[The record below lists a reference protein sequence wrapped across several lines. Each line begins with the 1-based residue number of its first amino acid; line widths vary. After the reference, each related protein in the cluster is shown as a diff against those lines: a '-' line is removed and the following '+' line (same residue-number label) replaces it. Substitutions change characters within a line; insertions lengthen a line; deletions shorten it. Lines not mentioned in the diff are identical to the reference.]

1 MKKLIGPSSPE
12 EDGDYIGEYY
22 GRTLTQEEIRNYMY
36 ADESDVKT
44 GFMIIFQGLAVDAWD
59 HEKGCYSCMSALL
72 NDVLDAS
79 RYNAEW
85 VKRKANGRWGI
96 WTKTTEDIHPN
107 EEGFIEYGNLS
118 FCRTGLPLHTLFK
131 AVTHYWNQIMS
142 SPEDREY
149 WSRIPQARTLFNSP
163 YHTCKP
169 SQRELIATR
178 VQLHYNSCTDDN
190 CTCHLQQF
198 LTEVKKSHQKPTA
211 KSKAKTKKGKTSR
224 HFSKQEPC
232 IHIYDSPPLTIAL
245 PNPTNQVYDEKT
257 VVKPADDLPGAG
269 LGLYATAVFVRG
281 DVVGIYENASGGQRR
296 TMQRIKDP
304 ANQSQYAVEHE
315 GLIRDAW
322 DEVNERPC
330 CNSGYINDYHD
341 ASKDNV
347 QLGIHPLHPNKL
359 LVIATKVILGSR
371 DLPVPFSMPY
381 GGYFWCDDCHSFE
394 LQCQAIRR
402 YNINIHTSTND
413 TDGDWTLLHNY
424 SRLCEVFPRLPV
436 TLPLTR
442 QCPVPTTITTIPS
455 SNEQLSTV
463 VISSLSSKR
472 KAKEPDPASD
482 DSSSSVAPPS
492 KLRNRDA
499 RRSTMSSSKRKA
511 KTADPTPKD
520 SRQRTMHAYVTASK
534 QDGRTELIPMA
545 PRLDCNVMHDSSVN
559 DIACMSSVSCHDF
572 LTSLS
577 SPIPTPSSLAILNPE
592 LSHIDSRSSTLDS
605 QLISMCNEEDTPLD
619 QGSVA
624 PAVCP
629 PPASTIL
636 SDSHMEYDK
645 KLVFS

>member
-1 MKKLIGPSSPE
+1 M
-12 EDGDYIGEYY
+12 
-22 GRTLTQEEIRNYMY
+22 
-36 ADESDVKT
+36 
-44 GFMIIFQGLAVDAWD
+44 
-59 HEKGCYSCMSALL
+59 
-72 NDVLDAS
+72 
-79 RYNAEW
+79 
-85 VKRKANGRWGI
+85 
-96 WTKTTEDIHPN
+96 
-107 EEGFIEYGNLS
+107 
-118 FCRTGLPLHTLFK
+118 
-131 AVTHYWNQIMS
+131 
-142 SPEDREY
+142 
-149 WSRIPQARTLFNSP
+149 
-163 YHTCKP
+163 
-169 SQRELIATR
+169 
-178 VQLHYNSCTDDN
+178 
-190 CTCHLQQF
+190 
-198 LTEVKKSHQKPTA
+198 
-211 KSKAKTKKGKTSR
+211 
-224 HFSKQEPC
+224 
-232 IHIYDSPPLTIAL
+232 
-245 PNPTNQVYDEKT
+245 
-257 VVKPADDLPGAG
+257 
-269 LGLYATAVFVRG
+269 
-281 DVVGIYENASGGQRR
+281 
-296 TMQRIKDP
+296 
-304 ANQSQYAVEHE
+304 
-315 GLIRDAW
+315 
-322 DEVNERPC
+322 
-330 CNSGYINDYHD
+330 
-341 ASKDNV
+341 
-347 QLGIHPLHPNKL
+347 
-359 LVIATKVILGSR
+359 
-371 DLPVPFSMPY
+371 PFSMPY

-605 QLISMCNEEDTPLD
+605 QLISMCNEEDTQLD

-629 PPASTIL
+629 PPASAIL

>member
-22 GRTLTQEEIRNYMY
+22 GRTLTQDEICNYMY
-36 ADESDVKT
+36 ADECDVKT

-85 VKRKANGRWGI
+85 VKRKVNGRWGI

-169 SQRELIATR
+169 SQRELIVAR
-178 VQLHYNSCTDDN
+178 VQLHYNSCTDDI

-198 LTEVKKSHQKPTA
+198 LTEVRESHQKPTA
-211 KSKAKTKKGKTSR
+211 KSKAKTKKGRTSR
-224 HFSKQEPC
+224 RFNKQEHC
-232 IHIYDSPPLTIAL
+232 SYTDASPPLIIAL

-257 VVKPADDLPGAG
+257 IVKPADDLPGAG
-269 LGLYATAVFVRG
+269 LGLYATAVFNRG
-281 DVVGIYENASGGQRR
+281 DVVGIYENASRGQRR
-296 TMQRIKDP
+296 TSNRIKDP
-304 ANQSQYAVEHE
+304 TNKSQYAVEHE
-315 GLIRDAW
+315 GLVRDAW
-322 DEVNERPC
+322 DDINKGPC
-330 CNSGYINDYHD
+330 CNSGYINDYLD
-341 ASKDNV
+341 AGMDNV
-347 QLGIHPLHPNKL
+347 QLGIHSLHPNKL
-359 LVIATKVILGSR
+359 LVIASNQIIGSR
-371 DLPVPFSMPY
+371 DVHVPFSMPY
-381 GGYFWCDDCHSFE
+381 GGYFWCDDCHSFD

-402 YNINIHTSTND
+402 YNIDIHSSTD
-413 TDGDWTLLHNY
+413 ETDGDWTKLHNY
-424 SRLCEVFPRLPV
+424 PRLCEVFPRLQV
-436 TLPLTR
+436 SLPTSNQSPLHSIT
-442 QCPVPTTITTIPS
+442 TTISCAMAS
-455 SNEQLSTV
+455 SSTV
-463 VISSLSSKR
+463 VPSLLSCKR
-472 KAKEPDPASD
+472 KANEPDPAD
-482 DSSSSVAPPS
+482 DSSLSAAPPA
-492 KLRNRDA
+492 KLRNRA
-499 RRSTMSSSKRKA
+499 TRHYVTSSSKRKA
-511 KTADPTPKD
+511 NTADPPPKD
-520 SRQRTMHAYVTASK
+520 SRQRTLHAYMTTSK
-534 QDGRTELIPMA
+534 QDGRTVLIPVA
-545 PRLDCNVMHDSSVN
+545 PRVDSIVMHARSAN
-559 DIACMSSVSCHDF
+559 DIACVSSVSCHDF

-592 LSHIDSRSSTLDS
+592 LSHIDNHTSTLDS
-605 QLISMCNEEDTPLD
+605 QLISMCNEEDTQLD

-629 PPASTIL
+629 PPASAIL